1 MTSLEVKL
9 MALLEVGAPL
19 GLADVGG
26 EGVIHA
32 EVEPGASAF
41 FADVAVLLLDAWDS
55 LDDRKAAEAFIVTG
69 LRVNRDRAGH
79 TRVLTRLVEQPI
91 GDLRPYVAALDA
103 RARDSATHDILR
115 VDAAAWLLRLA
126 LVDAR
131 WKHMALAALTVLED
145 VDDVHAEPMVSR
157 LAAAAYETFREPEAL
172 SILDRQIDRSPLAV
186 QAKTERGIIALAEAL
201 DQNGP
206 ERIGECLVEAERLL
220 RTAVAADESRRD
232 SRIYLIVAQAL
243 GPLAEGRAP
252 TVSLVDELKQEAVVR
267 ALWDRT
273 APGYEWLLP
282 SPAADLD
289 WVPVVDDLQALAT
302 DLVQPSWFDAART
315 MDNVLRAYLHNRSI
329 RNDFGSTARLIQPAV
344 EAAFVRERGLLAH
357 LDQWIVHRGGEAMD
371 VSDAT
376 QLRANIRAQIEGAPP
391 GKPRRAVS
399 GRTPFSTPSR
409 PM

>member
-1 MTSLEVKL
+1 MTPLEVKL
-9 MALLEVGAPL
+9 MALLDVGAPL
-19 GLADVGG
+19 ALADLGG
-26 EGVIHA
+26 ESVIYA
-32 EVEPGASAF
+32 EIEPGASVF
-41 FADVAVLLLDAWDS
+41 FADVATVLLEAWDD
-55 LDDRKAAEAFIVTG
+55 LDDRKAAEAFITTG

-79 TRVLTRLVEQPI
+79 TRILTRLVQQPI
-91 GDLRPYVAALDA
+91 GELRPYAAALDA
-103 RARDSATHDILR
+103 RARDVGTHDILR

-131 WKHMALAALTVLED
+131 WKHMALAALAVLEE
-145 VDDVHAEPMVSR
+145 VDDPHAEPMVSR
-157 LAAAAYETFREPEAL
+157 LAAAAYEIFRDPEAL
-172 SILDRQIDRSPLAV
+172 SILDRQIDRSPLAI
-186 QAKTERGIIALAEAL
+186 QAQTERGIIALADAL
-201 DQNGP
+201 DQDGS
-206 ERIGECLVEAERLL
+206 ESIGERLIEAERLL

-243 GPLAEGRAP
+243 SPLARGHAP
-252 TVSLVDELKQEAVVR
+252 AVSLVDQLKQEAVVR

-273 APGYEWLLP
+273 ALGYEWLLP

-289 WVPVVDDLQALAT
+289 WVPVIDDLQALAR

-329 RNDFGSTARLIQPAV
+329 RNDFGNTAKLVQPAV

-357 LDQWIVHRGGEAMD
+357 LDQWIVHQGRHAMG

-376 QLRANIRAQIEGAPP
+376 QLRANIQARIEGAPP

-399 GRTPFSTPSR
+399 GQTPFSTASR